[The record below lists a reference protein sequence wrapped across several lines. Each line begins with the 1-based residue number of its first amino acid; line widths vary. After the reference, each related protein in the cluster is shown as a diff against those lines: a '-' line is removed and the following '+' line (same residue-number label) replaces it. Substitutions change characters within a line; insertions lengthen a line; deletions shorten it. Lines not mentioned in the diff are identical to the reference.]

1 MFYACGPVVGN
12 LQWRALTN
20 RIDLKVEHRMAWNE
34 PGGGNDQDPWGNRK
48 SPGGGPPDLDEVFKN
63 LQDKFGG
70 LFGKKGSGG
79 PTFPGGGGAGNIGL
93 KGIGILLG
101 VLFLFWL
108 ATGIYIIQPAER
120 GVITRFGKFSETTA
134 PGPHWRFPWPIE
146 ELERVNVDQIRSVR
160 LRAQPM
166 LTKDENI
173 VEIDMA
179 VQYNISSAE
188 DYLFRVKNPDTT
200 LQEVAESA
208 IREVI
213 GRNNMDPIITQGRS
227 AIAQSTL
234 DSMQEILESYNSGIQ
249 VTTVNLESA
258 QPPEAVQAAF
268 SDAIKAREDEQRFI
282 NESEAYANEV
292 VPRARGDARMILE
305 EAKAYRTEVVKAA
318 QGESERFLA
327 LLNEYKKA
335 PDVTRERLYI
345 EAMEDVLGST
355 SKIMV
360 DSDAGNNL
368 MYLPIDKLINQQ
380 GGGTASS
387 SGRSQFSSSVT
398 EPRAPVTTRNSSSR
412 SRSREVQ

>member
-1 MFYACGPVVGN
+1 
-12 LQWRALTN
+12 
-20 RIDLKVEHRMAWNE
+20 MAWNE
-34 PGGGNDQDPWGNRK
+34 PGGGNNQDPWGNRK
-48 SPGGGPPDLDEVFKN
+48 RPGGGPPDLDEVFKN
-63 LQDKFGG
+63 LQNKFGG
-70 LFGKKGSGG
+70 LFGKKGGSSGSGLPSGG
-79 PTFPGGGGAGNIGL
+79 SGNLSG
-93 KGIGILLG
+93 KGIGLLLG
-101 VLFLFWL
+101 VLLIFWL

-120 GVITRFGKFSETTA
+120 GVITRFGAYAATTS
-134 PGPHWRFPWPIE
+134 PGPHWHIPWPVE
-146 ELERVNVDQIRSVR
+146 ALERVNVDQIRSVR

-213 GRNNMDPIITQGRS
+213 GQNNMDPIITQGRS
-227 AIAQSTL
+227 AIAQSTR
-234 DSMQEILESYNSGIQ
+234 DNMQVILENYRSGIQ

-292 VPRARGDARMILE
+292 VPRARGDARTILE
-305 EAKAYRTEVVKAA
+305 EAKAYRTEVTKAA
-318 QGESERFLA
+318 EGESARFVA

-335 PDVTRERLYI
+335 PDVTRERLYL
-345 EAMEDVLGST
+345 ETMEDVLSNT
-355 SKIMV
+355 SKIVV
-360 DSDAGNNL
+360 DSESGSNL
-368 MYLPIDKLINQQ
+368 MYLPIDKLINRDQSS
-380 GGGTASS
+380 ASSS
-387 SGRSQFSSSVT
+387 SGRSVFSPSMSDTRPSRSTATSRSST
-398 EPRAPVTTRNSSSR
+398 NNR
-412 SRSREVQ
+412 SRSRGIQ

>member
-1 MFYACGPVVGN
+1 
-12 LQWRALTN
+12 
-20 RIDLKVEHRMAWNE
+20 MAWNE
-34 PGGGNDQDPWGNRK
+34 PGGNKNQDPWGNRK
-48 SPGGGPPDLDEVFKN
+48 NSGGGPPDLDEVFKN

-70 LFGKKGSGG
+70 LFGKKGPGSTGSGRSG
-79 PTFPGGGGAGNIGL
+79 KPGFNSLWIVGAIVFVG
-93 KGIGILLG
+93 
-101 VLFLFWL
+101 WL

-120 GVITRFGKFSETTA
+120 GVITIFGKYTRTGTA
-134 PGPHWRFPWPIE
+134 GPHWHIPWPIE
-146 ELERVNVDQIRSVR
+146 SLERVNVDQIRSVR
-160 LRAQPM
+160 LRSNQM

-173 VEIDMA
+173 VEIDMS

-188 DYLFRVKNPDTT
+188 NYLFKVKNPDTT

-213 GRNNMDPIITQGRS
+213 GQNNMDPIITQGRS
-227 AIAQSTL
+227 AIAQSTR
-234 DSMQEILESYNSGIQ
+234 DSMQAILDNYKTGIT

-305 EAKAYRTEVVKAA
+305 QAKAYRTEVTKAA
-318 QGESERFLA
+318 EGESERFLA
-327 LLNEYKKA
+327 LLKEYKKA
-335 PDVTRERLYI
+335 PGVTRERLFL
-345 EAMEDVLGST
+345 ESLETVLSRS

-360 DSDAGNNL
+360 DSEAGNNL

-380 GGGTASS
+380 NSS
-387 SGRSQFSSSVT
+387 SEFNTGSKDSLFIDSSSTSGASRGVD
-398 EPRAPVTTRNSSSR
+398 SGSR
-412 SRSREVQ
+412 SRSRGAQ